1 MLSQP
6 EEIYQDTYGKVK
18 KLIVTKKLTPGQ
30 LITEQRLS
38 HTLNINDD
46 SLPIILEQLR
56 EESLLVSIPN
66 NGLMVRELSEL
77 EISQMFDCR
86 LALETMTVKLFTLN
100 APQSKIDDLRSL
112 LVPFENGPKMTTFFI
127 R

>member
-66 NGLMVRELSEL
+66 SGLMVRELSEL
-77 EISQMFDCR
+77 EISQMFD
-86 LALETMTVKLFTLN
+86 L
-100 APQSKIDDLRSL
+100 
-112 LVPFENGPKMTTFFI
+112 
-127 R
+127 